1 MRQSLLMMSSVLASL
16 LGFMGYCWLLI
27 DWYQDM
33 KYGHYEREPLETIV
47 ESGVIIAYC
56 YVAFRFIQPKV
67 KNIQASANPAED
79 DLSTRTKS
87 SSTGWLGRLMMPST
101 RARFE
106 GEADLGSRPYQS
118 K

>member
-1 MRQSLLMMSSVLASL
+1 MRQSFLMMSSMLAGL

-33 KYGHYEREPLETIV
+33 KYGRYEREPLETIV

-56 YVAFRFIQPKV
+56 YVAFRFIHPKLKDLQTPV
-67 KNIQASANPAED
+67 YPA
-79 DLSTRTKS
+79 RNVAPVRGKR
-87 SSTGWLGRLMMPST
+87 SSTGWFGKLLT
-101 RARFE
+101 RPRFE
-106 GEADLGSRPYQS
+106 REANLGSRPYRS